1 MTTFAMGCRSCSFK
15 KKKKKAPHPQPN
27 KKKQTKT
34 FLAISVTQEAFH
46 CQWELRLGGT
56 SSMKTAFDIAFPA
69 VEGGLGEEKNSAL
82 YQVVTTPSRVLGAGY
97 QAKVKAMSKT
107 EDKKS
112 M

>member
-1 MTTFAMGCRSCSFK
+1 MPWVAGAVLLK

-27 KKKQTKT
+27 KKNQTKT

-69 VEGGLGEEKNSAL
+69 VEGGLGEEKIQHCTKL
-82 YQVVTTPSRVLGAGY
+82 
-97 QAKVKAMSKT
+97 
-107 EDKKS
+107 
-112 M
+112 